1 MILYLSKIFQHSVD
15 ADLTVIVLAF
25 FVKTVGYLIVSFYS
39 VDVSALMIM
48 GDIAG
53 VG

>member
-1 MILYLSKIFQHSVD
+1 MV
-15 ADLTVIVLAF
+15 VLAF
-25 FVKTVGYLIVSFYS
+25 FVQTVGYLIVSFYS
-39 VDVSALMIM
+39 VDVSALMII